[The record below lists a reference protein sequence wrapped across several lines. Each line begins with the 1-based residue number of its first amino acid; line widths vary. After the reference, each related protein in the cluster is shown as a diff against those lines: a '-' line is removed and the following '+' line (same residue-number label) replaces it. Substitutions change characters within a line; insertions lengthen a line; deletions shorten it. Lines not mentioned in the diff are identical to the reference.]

1 MDWANCRIKPHHRS
15 TGGGRRTQRSV
26 FPARLWTALRVQVSS
41 SPLSAR
47 SWLVDGSSATPA
59 LAFSVFLSLFHVFPR
74 SWAFASFL
82 GPYFMGKIWIF
93 RTTYCVATLGSV
105 SLVSSSTR
113 VLDLYAVRD
122 PEWKSPDP
130 RPIIHCN
137 RSIIR
142 RRLTDDRAWIA
153 GSPPG
158 VGPLKASADLRSIAL
173 MTSCGHRTAIAGS
186 PFDDLRIF
194 SATFRTVAP
203 RSPLDDRTVSHGPP
217 PDEEKWG
224 GIGRSSGK
232 F

>member
-1 MDWANCRIKPHHRS
+1 MNVNKILITISQSSILITEITYKNTLGSTLKNNERTHLPLVNMDWANCRIKPHHRS
-15 TGGGRRTQRSV
+15 TGGGWSTQRSV
-26 FPARLWTALRVQVSS
+26 FPARLWTALRVQMSS

-59 LAFSVFLSLFHVFPR
+59 LAFGVFLSLFHVFPR

-130 RPIIHCN
+130 RPIIRCN

-142 RRLTDDRAWIA
+142 RRLTDDRAGIA
-153 GSPPG
+153 RSLPG
-158 VGPLKASADLRSIAL
+158 VGPL
-173 MTSCGHRTAIAGS
+173 
-186 PFDDLRIF
+186 
-194 SATFRTVAP
+194 
-203 RSPLDDRTVSHGPP
+203 
-217 PDEEKWG
+217 
-224 GIGRSSGK
+224 
-232 F
+232 

>member
-47 SWLVDGSSATPA
+47 SWLVEGSSATPA
-59 LAFSVFLSLFHVFPR
+59 LAFGVFLSLFHVFPR
-74 SWAFASFL
+74 FWAFASFL

-93 RTTYCVATLGSV
+93 RTTLLCCHLGVCESCELLHE
-105 SLVSSSTR
+105 SPGFICCEGSR
-113 VLDLYAVRD
+113 V
-122 PEWKSPDP
+122 K
-130 RPIIHCN
+130 
-137 RSIIR
+137 
-142 RRLTDDRAWIA
+142 IA
-153 GSPPG
+153 GSPRNHPLQSLDHPTVPHG
-158 VGPLKASADLRSIAL
+158 WPRGNRPISARRGPFI
-173 MTSCGHRTAIAGS
+173 GIGGS

-203 RSPLDDRTVSHGPP
+203 RSLLDDRTVSHEAP

-224 GIGRSSGK
+224 GIGRLSGK